1 MPMINPTFKDTVT
14 VYHQIKDKD
23 RPITTWKRSVYE
35 ECFFG
40 AVDAESLSGNTL
52 SDASTYIVRI
62 PYEEKAIDIA
72 KGDVVVK
79 GEVIDEIVDVA
90 GQRIND
96 LLARYKPDAFTV
108 RSVADNTK
116 IPFAAH
122 YKAVG
127 V

>member
-1 MPMINPTFKDTVT
+1 MINPTFKDTVT
-14 VYHQIKDKD
+14 VYHQIKDKEQ
-23 RPITTWKRSVYE
+23 PKTIWKRCVYT

-40 AVDAESLSGNTL
+40 TVDAEGLSGNTL
-52 SDASTYIVRI
+52 SDASTFIVRI
-62 PYEEKAIDIA
+62 PYTDAVVEIA
-72 KGDVVVK
+72 PGDVVVK
-79 GEVIDEIVDVA
+79 GAIPLEIADVA

-96 LLARYKPDAFTV
+96 LLARYKPNAFTV
-108 RSVADNTK
+108 RSTADNTK

>member
-1 MPMINPTFKDTVT
+1 MINPTFIDTVT

-23 RPITTWKRSVYE
+23 QPKTTWKRSVYE

-40 AVDAESLSGNTL
+40 TVDAESLSGNTL

-62 PYEEKAIDIA
+62 PYRDAAVDIA
-72 KGDVVVK
+72 PGDVVVK
-79 GEVIDEIVDVA
+79 GAILDEIADVA

-96 LLARYKPDAFTV
+96 LLARYKPNAFTV